1 MTMEARITTG
11 PANPCPP
18 TRHDHRP
25 CEGCG
30 RQCDPD
36 DQVAT
41 TTRRYFV
48 CSTCYPTLR
57 AGWSRGG
64 RHG

>member
-1 MTMEARITTG
+1 MMAAQVRPGTHAPCA
-11 PANPCPP
+11 PA
-18 TRHDHRP
+18 RHDHRP

-30 RQCDPD
+30 RQCEPD
-36 DQVAT
+36 DVVAT

-57 AGWSRGG
+57 AGWARGG
-64 RHG
+64 VVR